1 MTGNSKYR
9 YLFIINP
16 VAGISGKKHFPE
28 MIARVFGEIAVAV
41 ETCFTTGK
49 GNASHLVRENWDRFD
64 VFVAVG
70 GDGTV
75 NEVISA
81 VAGSEKFFSL
91 IPAGSGNALGRELG
105 LSMWPARA
113 LKEMVTSQPKVID
126 TGTVNGRRFV
136 NVCGVGFDA
145 HIAGRFAKSKLRGP
159 LSYVAHVL
167 RDFVTYQPH
176 WYRITIDGK
185 TFRRKA
191 FVVTVANTSQF
202 GNNAFIA
209 PRAKV
214 DDGLLDICILKPFP
228 VGMAP
233 DLALRLFNRQ
243 LDGSKYCEY
252 FQGKDIQIEGE
263 TLGYQVDGEP
273 FVNNEPLHLSVENK
287 SLNILV
293 PEPTESLL
301 ARLSL
306 DKLMKF

>member
-1 MTGNSKYR
+1 MTEKSNYR

-16 VAGISGKKHFPE
+16 VAGIGGKKHFPE
-28 MIARVFGEIAVAV
+28 MIMRVFGEMDVIV
-41 ETCFTTGK
+41 ETCFTTGR
-49 GNASHLVRENWDRFD
+49 GDASRLVWENWERFD

-81 VAGSEKFFSL
+81 VAGTEKLFSL

-113 LKEMVTSQPKVID
+113 LKEMVASHLRIID
-126 TGTVNGRRFV
+126 TGKVNGRRFV

-145 HIAGRFAKSKLRGP
+145 HIAGRFAKSKIRGP
-159 LSYVAHVL
+159 LPYVAHVL
-167 RDFVTYQPH
+167 RDFMSYQPH

-202 GNNAFIA
+202 GNNAYIA
-209 PRAKV
+209 PRAKI

-228 VGMAP
+228 VGVVP
-233 DLALRLFNRQ
+233 DLALRLFNGQ
-243 LDGSKYCEY
+243 LDHSKYCEY
-252 FQGKDIQIEGE
+252 HQGKEILIEGE

-273 FVNNEPLHLSVENK
+273 IVNSQPLQLSVDGK

-293 PEPTESLL
+293 PGSTRKF
-301 ARLSL
+301 AGLSF
-306 DKLMKF
+306 D